1 MRPLALLCLFAL
13 SALTAAEDK
22 VSYAKFAR
30 DYAAKN
36 PTTMIL
42 LLGHCG
48 MWDDDS
54 FDDFVK
60 IANLLK
66 QDGWTTPTAS
76 KHVEKAGK
84 K

>member
-36 PTTMIL
+36 PTTRIL
-42 LLGHCG
+42 LQGHCG
-48 MWDDDS
+48 MWDDNS
-54 FDDFVK
+54 FRGFVK
-60 IANLLK
+60 IATLLK
-66 QDGWTTPTAS
+66 QDGWTTLTAAQYA
-76 KHVEKAGK
+76 EKTSRK
-84 K
+84 